1 MQLLT
6 DASKQRRFEL
16 FLGAQWPSAIHP
28 FLPKLFH
35 GGLLIR
41 GSCSLIH

>member
-6 DASKQRRFEL
+6 DGSKQRRFEL
-16 FLGAQWPSAIHP
+16 FPGAQWLSPNHP

-35 GGLLIR
+35 GGLLIVR
-41 GSCSLIH
+41 FLLLVP